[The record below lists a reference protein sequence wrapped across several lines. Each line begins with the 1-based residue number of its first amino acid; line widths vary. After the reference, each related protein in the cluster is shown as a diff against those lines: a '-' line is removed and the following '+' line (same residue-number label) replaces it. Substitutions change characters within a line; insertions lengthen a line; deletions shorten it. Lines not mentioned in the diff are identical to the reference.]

1 MKTIAC
7 LTLGLSISL
16 TLISPAQGRNDKYM
30 LPIKAAQESTEAR
43 DKPDGSVQFFFG
55 KQAAPKAVTSI
66 ASVTPHGK
74 ARTRGS
80 DDIKA
85 CNAAFQAA
93 LVDFQRRA
101 KKAGA
106 NAVVNIVSYYKNVEV
121 ASATEFEC
129 HAGAAAH
136 VILRGDLAKIAEP

>member
-1 MKTIAC
+1 MIAV
-7 LTLGLSISL
+7 LVMVW
-16 TLISPAQGRNDKYM
+16 PAQARNDMYM
-30 LPIKAAQESTEAR
+30 LPINAAQESTEAGQR
-43 DKPDGSVQFFFG
+43 PDGSVQFFFG
-55 KQAAPKAVTSI
+55 TSAAPKVVTSF

-74 ARTRGS
+74 ASTRGR

-93 LVDFQRRA
+93 LLEFQKRA
-101 KKAGA
+101 KKVSA
-106 NAVVNIVSYYKNVEV
+106 NAVVNIVSYYKKVEV

-136 VILRGDLAKIAEP
+136 VILRGELAKIAEP